1 MWLSTLTP
9 IGLFF
14 KAGGDCGVW
23 VVVEEGMILVKCSV
37 QKENKCLLSTFE
49 EFVND
54 HEKTALSQLTETC

>member
-23 VVVEEGMILVKCSV
+23 VVVGEGMIQIKSSV
-37 QKENKCLLSTFE
+37 QKKKCLLSTFE

-54 HEKTALSQLTETC
+54 HEKTVLSQLTETC

>member
-23 VVVEEGMILVKCSV
+23 VVVEEGMILVKSSV
-37 QKENKCLLSTFE
+37 KKEKKMFA
-49 EFVND
+49 VNF
-54 HEKTALSQLTETC
+54 